1 MAKKHSWLKGKDK
14 KSILVRNYL
23 WILLLVS
30 VVVFAIAASV
40 YFVSVS
46 SQKYSG
52 PVETLKIG
60 SVSEFSLLLN
70 VAQRQGFFEQNGI
83 NAEISKYPT
92 GSAAFEGLNK
102 SEVDI
107 AAASDFVGVRNSLQ
121 GKPFKIITA
130 ILDTSNLFQF
140 VGRRDQGVNSPA
152 DIADKRVGI
161 TEGTAGE
168 YFLDAFETLNE
179 IPEGSVTA
187 VNGEPP
193 ALTEKTASGD
203 VAATLTARFQVY
215 TIANQLGAENAVVF
229 GAQSN
234 ADVYQLL
241 YANDQL
247 VQQNPALINRFVKAL
262 VQAENYIDKNP
273 QEVRTVLKED
283 LQRPDDY
290 INGVID
296 DYNFDLSLKQS
307 MVIGME
313 DQARWF
319 INEKGLATEVPN
331 YLDYIYFNAL
341 QTTKPEAVSIIRL

>member
-1 MAKKHSWLKGKDK
+1 MGKDK
-14 KSILVRNYL
+14 KSILARNYL

-30 VVVFAIAASV
+30 VVVIAVAASV
-40 YFVSVS
+40 YFVSLS

-52 PVETLKIG
+52 PIETLKIG
-60 SVSEFSLLLN
+60 SVSEFSLLIN

-92 GSAAFEGLNK
+92 GASAFEGLNK
-102 SEVDI
+102 GEVDI

-130 ILDTSNLFQF
+130 ILDTSNLFQI
-140 VGRRDQGVNSPA
+140 VGRRDQGVSGPA
-152 DIADKRVGI
+152 DIAGKRIGI

-168 YFLDAFETLNE
+168 YFLDTFETLNE
-179 IPEGSVTA
+179 ISKESVTV
-187 VNGEPP
+187 VNGDPP
-193 ALTEKTASGD
+193 ALTEKTTSGD
-203 VAATLTARFQVY
+203 VAATLTARFQAY

-234 ADVYQLL
+234 ADAYQLL

-247 VQQNPALINRFVKAL
+247 VLQNPALINRFVKAL
-262 VQAENYIDKNP
+262 VQAEDYIDKNP
-273 QEVRTVLKED
+273 QEVRVVLKED

-290 INGVID
+290 IDGVIS

-319 INEKGLATEVPN
+319 IGEKGLTAQVPN
-331 YLDYIYFNAL
+331 YLDYIYFNGL
-341 QTTKPEAVSIIRL
+341 QSSKPEAVSIIRL